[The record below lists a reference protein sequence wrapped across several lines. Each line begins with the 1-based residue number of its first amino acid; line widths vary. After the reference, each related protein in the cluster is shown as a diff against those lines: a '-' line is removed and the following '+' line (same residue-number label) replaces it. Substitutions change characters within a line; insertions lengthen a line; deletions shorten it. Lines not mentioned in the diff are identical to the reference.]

1 MKTKKKTWNINFDE
15 NGGEYTGWLEI
26 KAKKLE
32 RVGDRQLIADGV
44 EIEIDEMITEIMEV
58 KEADDDTK

>member
-1 MKTKKKTWNINFDE
+1 MRVKKKTWNISFDE
-15 NGGEYTGWLEI
+15 NGGEYGGWLKI

-32 RVGDRQLIADGV
+32 RIGDRQLIADGV